1 MDPQTT
7 NAALRRLEPLV
18 GEWDTEISLPG
29 DPATIVRGRLEL
41 TWLEGGAFLR
51 VRSTVDK
58 AEFPDSVSIIGCD
71 EAAGR
76 YSMLYFDS
84 RGVARI
90 LEMSF
95 AEDVWTLWRDSP
107 DLSQHFSQRYIGRLS
122 DDGNTITG
130 RWEKA
135 PDGSAWELDFEL
147 TYTRIG

>member
-1 MDPQTT
+1 MDLPAT

-18 GEWDTEISLPG
+18 GEWSAEIRLPG
-29 DPATIVRGRLEL
+29 DPATVVHGRVEL
-41 TWLEGGAFLR
+41 TWLEGEGFLR

-58 AEFPDSVSIIGCD
+58 AEFPESVSIIGCD

-90 LEMSF
+90 FEMSF
-95 AEDVWTLWRDSP
+95 AEGLWTLWRDSP
-107 DLSQHFSQRYIGRLS
+107 DLAQHFSQRYIGRLS
-122 DDGNTITG
+122 DDGNTIIG

-147 TYTRIG
+147 TYTRVG